1 MNGPTQ
7 EQHRH
12 MHALW
17 RLAGVTNREDRLALT
32 GAIVG
37 RALATSSDLTT
48 RDADTIIEYMRVN
61 ADSGLLADKAAAWL
75 AAHRTAGAA

>member
-32 GAIVG
+32 GAIMREG
-37 RALATSSDLTT
+37 SALRKCAAYEGPRSTQVPGTCCLTARLSSKFLAVALT
-48 RDADTIIEYMRVN
+48 
-61 ADSGLLADKAAAWL
+61 
-75 AAHRTAGAA
+75 